1 MKAFSQLRVLE
12 LAGSPAGAYAGKL
25 YADYGAHV
33 LRVEPPGG
41 DPLRSAGEPWQG
53 MGSLFAYLNTSKRA
67 TIVDRSESRGVGDF
81 QRLLDS
87 ADVVLESSA
96 PEPLDPVTR
105 EMERERLVKAY
116 ISPFGLTGPYASYRS
131 NELTDEAIGGHL
143 YLNGEPHREP
153 LQRPG
158 LHACYQAGAY
168 AFAGTL
174 AALLAR
180 ERSGCG
186 QVVEV
191 THFEGLASLHQYTTV
206 MYTQADFVL
215 RRVGNAQGGP
225 SHPVGIYACKDGYV
239 HLAMPITSMI
249 EPFLRAAGL
258 EDVAADP
265 RFADDFVRGQHK
277 KEFDRAIQPWLL
289 EHTAAEI
296 VELGQS
302 VRSPIGP
309 VPSMLE
315 VIDDPHL
322 AARDF
327 WRNLGEGGSGVRL
340 PRGPFLIQDHPSRLR
355 MAPTLGDDS
364 NREIERFVG
373 GADPDAELAY
383 RSESP
388 MKIQGNGS
396 PAGARVHQP
405 ANPAGKFRP
414 LSGADGVTPPRN
426 ILDMTSSERLVST
439 ENELGL
445 PRQDSRVGALDGIR
459 VLDLTRVWA
468 GPLAARILADLG
480 ADVIKVEAS
489 WARGGD
495 DMPAEAASASHLFPE
510 DDPGDEPFNRE
521 VSYNK
526 LNRNKRALTLELNTA
541 KGKELFEALVR
552 RADIVIENFSPRVMA
567 KLGLGWERLHELNER
582 LIYVAMPGF
591 GSSGPYRDWLAFGP
605 LIEAASGLSQ
615 QMGYQDSGPYRSG
628 LAFPDPVTS
637 LHAVGATLLALA
649 DRESD
654 RLGRGRWVE
663 VPMFESMACF
673 NGEEMIATQL
683 RGRAAPR
690 LGNRHT
696 DRAPQGCYACA
707 GEDQW
712 LAISVTSDEEWQ
724 SLCGVAG
731 LAPELFDLGLSARW
745 ERHDEID
752 AALASWCSSRRA
764 DELMELLQSRG
775 VIAATVS
782 DARRLVEDPHLEEG
796 DFWVESDHRSVGLR
810 RYPGL
815 PIRFSAT
822 PASYRR
828 GAPCLGEHNREVL
841 AEILGLSDG
850 EIDALEAE
858 GVLAKKPPPGATY
871 RGVVKQKDS
880 PT

>member
-1 MKAFSQLRVLE
+1 MRAFSQLRVLE

-25 YADYGAHV
+25 YADYGAQV

-41 DPLRSAGEPWQG
+41 DLLRSAGEPWQG

-67 TIVDRSESRGVGDF
+67 TIIDLSESRGVGDF
-81 QRLLDS
+81 QTLLDS

-105 EMERERLVKAY
+105 EMERPRLVKAY
-116 ISPFGLTGPYASYRS
+116 ISPFGLTGPYSAYRS
-131 NELTDEAIGGHL
+131 NELTDEALGGHL

-158 LHACYQAGAY
+158 LHACYQAGAH

-180 ERSGCG
+180 DRSGCG
-186 QVVEV
+186 QTVEV

-215 RRVGNAQGGP
+215 RRVGNAQGGH

-258 EDVAADP
+258 DEVAADP

-373 GADPDAELAY
+373 GAAANAESA
-383 RSESP
+383 E
-388 MKIQGNGS
+388 GS
-396 PAGARVHQP
+396 GSHRKTPVGRDGA
-405 ANPAGKFRP
+405 
-414 LSGADGVTPPRN
+414 
-426 ILDMTSSERLVST
+426 
-439 ENELGL
+439 
-445 PRQDSRVGALDGIR
+445 GALDGIR

-468 GPLAARILADLG
+468 GPLAARMLADLG

-495 DMPAEAASASHLFPE
+495 EIPEAARASHLFPE

-673 NGEEMIATQL
+673 NGEEMIAAQL
-683 RGRAAPR
+683 RGQAAPR
-690 LGNRHT
+690 LGNRHS

-724 SLCGVAG
+724 SLCGAAG

-775 VIAATVS
+775 VIAGTVS

-871 RGVVKQKDS
+871 RGVVKEKEPPDS
-880 PT
+880 EP